1 MRKSS
6 LRAILAAM
14 KRERAEQ
21 YFDAQAPVYDFSRR
35 LFLIGRKRA
44 VSALGIRPGDRVADW
59 GCGTGLNFPLIEKR
73 RPGEIIGIDAS
84 EGMLRSARA
93 RLPGARLVKA
103 DMTTFLL
110 APPVDRALCSYALSL
125 VDDWEETIR
134 NMKRGL
140 APGGRLVLHDFH
152 PLAGAM
158 QVFDGFFRWWIGIHG
173 AVPTRPLH
181 EFLSGEF
188 ERVEQVVP
196 GMGFYAVHV
205 ADGPK

>member
-1 MRKSS
+1 
-6 LRAILAAM
+6 M

-21 YFDAQAPVYDFSRR
+21 YFDAQAPVYDFTRR
-35 LFLIGRKRA
+35 LFLTGRARA
-44 VSALGIRPGDRVADW
+44 VSALAVRPGDRVADW
-59 GCGTGLNFPLIEKR
+59 GCGTGLNFPLIEKQG
-73 RPGEIIGIDAS
+73 PAEIIGIDAS

-93 RLPGARLVKA
+93 RLPGARIIKA

-110 APPVDRALCSYALSL
+110 EPPVDRALCSYALSL

-152 PLAGAM
+152 PLAGGM
-158 QVFDGFFRWWIGIHG
+158 KVFDGLFRWWIGIHG

-181 EFLSGEF
+181 AFLSGEF
-188 ERVEQVVP
+188 QHVEQIVP
-196 GMGFYAVHV
+196 RMGFYAVHV
-205 ADGPK
+205 AEGPK